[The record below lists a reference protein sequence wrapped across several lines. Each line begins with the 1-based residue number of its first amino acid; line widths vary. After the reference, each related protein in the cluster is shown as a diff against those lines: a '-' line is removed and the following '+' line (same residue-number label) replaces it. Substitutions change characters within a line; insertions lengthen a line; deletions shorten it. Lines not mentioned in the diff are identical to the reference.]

1 MKVLFTGATGVLG
14 RAAVPRLVEAGHDV
28 IAVSR
33 GPEDAV
39 WLEEKGARPERVDL
53 FDPSAI
59 DRVVAGVDTVVHFAT
74 AIPPMSRMTKRSSWE
89 TNDRLR
95 SEATGILV
103 DAAIANDVP
112 RFVQQSV
119 TFAYRD
125 GADAWLDENS
135 KLDPGWEVLDS
146 ALAAEA
152 HVDRFREAGGIGVTL
167 RLSRLYGP
175 GKASGD
181 FVAGVAN
188 RKVPVVGAG
197 DNYVS
202 SIHVADVVS
211 ALAAAMTAPDGTY
224 NVSDDEP
231 VTSAEYTDTLADLLD
246 APRPRRIPRPVARL
260 AVGKAV
266 TLLTTSQRV
275 SNRRFREATDWE
287 PAFPSVREGWRD
299 VIDGNGRHQ

>member
-1 MKVLFTGATGVLG
+1 MKILFTGATGVLG
-14 RAAVPRLVEAGHDV
+14 RAAVPRLVEDGHDV

-33 GPEDAV
+33 SPDDAG
-39 WLEEKGARPERVDL
+39 WLEETGAKPERLDL

-59 DRVVAGVDTVVHFAT
+59 DRALAGVDTVVHFAT
-74 AIPPMSRMTKRSSWE
+74 AIPPMAKMAKRQSWE
-89 TNDRLR
+89 MNDRLR
-95 SEATGILV
+95 SDATGILV
-103 DAAIANDVP
+103 DAAIANDVS

-125 GADAWLDENS
+125 GGDAWLDENS
-135 KLDPGWEVLDS
+135 KLDPGWDVLDS
-146 ALAAEA
+146 ALDAEA
-152 HVDRFREAGGIGVTL
+152 HVDRFRKTGGTGVTL

-175 GKASGD
+175 GKASGE
-181 FVAGVAN
+181 FVAGVAD

-202 SIHVADVVS
+202 SIHVADVAS

-231 VTSAEYTDTLADLLD
+231 VTVAVYTDTLADLLD
-246 APRPRRIPRPVARL
+246 APRPRRIPRLVARL

-275 SNRRFREATDWE
+275 SNRRFREATDWR

-299 VIDGNGRHQ
+299 VVDANERQQ

>member
-1 MKVLFTGATGVLG
+1 MKILFTGATGVLG
-14 RAAVPRLVEAGHDV
+14 RAAVPLLVADGHDV

-33 GPEDAV
+33 SPEDAV
-39 WLEEKGARPERVDL
+39 WLEETGARPEPIDL

-74 AIPPMSRMTKRSSWE
+74 AIPPMSGMSKRRSWE

-95 SEATGILV
+95 SRATGILV
-103 DAAIANDVP
+103 EAAIANDVP

-119 TFAYRD
+119 TFAYHD
-125 GADAWLDENS
+125 GGDAWLDEDS
-135 KLDPGWEVLDS
+135 RLAPGWDVLDS
-146 ALAAEA
+146 ALDAEA
-152 HVDRFREAGGIGVTL
+152 HVDRFREADGTGVTL

-175 GKASGD
+175 GKASAD
-181 FVAGVAN
+181 FVAGVAD
-188 RKVPVVGAG
+188 RKVPVVGTG

-202 SIHVADVVS
+202 SIHVADVGS

-224 NVSDDEP
+224 NVTDDEP
-231 VTSAEYTDTLADLLD
+231 VTSAVYTDTLAELLD
-246 APRPRRIPRPVARL
+246 APRPRRIPGLVARL

-275 SNRRFREATDWE
+275 SNRRFREATGWK
-287 PAFPSVREGWRD
+287 PVFPSVREGWRSVVD
-299 VIDGNGRHQ
+299 TGQ

>member
-1 MKVLFTGATGVLG
+1 MKILFTGATGVLG
-14 RAAVPRLVEAGHDV
+14 RAAVPRLVEDGHDV

-33 GPEDAV
+33 SPEDAA
-39 WLEEKGARPERVDL
+39 WLEETGARPEAVDL

-59 DRVVAGVDTVVHFAT
+59 DHALAGVDTVIHFAT
-74 AIPPMSRMTKRSSWE
+74 AIPPMSKMAKRKSWE
-89 TNDRLR
+89 MNDRLR

-103 DAAIANDVP
+103 DAAIANDVS

-125 GADAWLDENS
+125 RGEAWLDEDS
-135 KLDPGWEVLDS
+135 EIDPGWDVLDS
-146 ALAAEA
+146 ALDAEA
-152 HVDRFREAGGIGVTL
+152 HVDRFRTSGGNGVTL

-175 GKASGD
+175 GKASGA
-181 FVAGVAN
+181 FVAGVGD

-202 SIHVADVVS
+202 SIHVADVAS

-231 VTSAEYTDTLADLLD
+231 VTSAVYTDTLADLLD
-246 APRPRRIPRPVARL
+246 APRPRRIPRLVARL
-260 AVGKAV
+260 GVGRAV
-266 TLLTTSQRV
+266 TLLTSSQRV
-275 SNRRFREATDWE
+275 SNRRFREATDWK
-287 PAFPSVREGWRD
+287 PVFPSVRGGWRD
-299 VIDGNGRHQ
+299 VVDATEGQQ

>member
-1 MKVLFTGATGVLG
+1 MKILFTGATGVLG
-14 RAAVPRLVEAGHDV
+14 RAAVPRLVEDGHDV

-33 GPEDAV
+33 NPDDAA
-39 WLEEKGARPERVDL
+39 WLEETGSRPEPVDL

-59 DRVVAGVDTVVHFAT
+59 DRALAGVDTVVHFAT
-74 AIPPMSRMTKRSSWE
+74 AIPPMAKMAKRHSWE
-89 TNDRLR
+89 MNDRLR
-95 SEATGILV
+95 SNATGILV
-103 DAAIANDVP
+103 DAAIANDVS

-119 TFAYRD
+119 TFAYR
-125 GADAWLDENS
+125 GGGQAWLDEDS
-135 KLDPGWEVLDS
+135 EIEPGWGVLDS
-146 ALAAEA
+146 ALDAEA
-152 HVDRFREAGGIGVTL
+152 HVDRFRTAGGTGVTL

-202 SIHVADVVS
+202 SIHVADVAS
-211 ALAAAMTAPDGTY
+211 ALAAAMTAPGGTY

-231 VTSAEYTDTLADLLD
+231 VTSAVYTDSLADLLG
-246 APRPRRIPRPVARL
+246 APRPRRIPRLVARL

-266 TLLTTSQRV
+266 TLLTSSQRV
-275 SNRRFREATDWE
+275 SNRRFREATDWR

-299 VIDGNGRHQ
+299 VVDANERQQ